1 MMYKI
6 TKMQETLV
14 GNDEGLKEVNAS
26 VVKLSSKLVVTHK
39 AMKEGP
45 MSYQGWTKKYSNATD
60 KGTRKK
66 IVDKEIDNDNEEVT
80 GGGDNKDEKEK
91 SIGDADKIQ
100 LGQFV
105 FVDRLEDVSL
115 VPILYGVKP
124 VPGRH
129 ARVGN
134 PEDITAVNSLGFC
147 SNGAKV
153 EVKIKKNGICS
164 KSPMQVL
171 KNHQEQLNKK

>member
-60 KGTRKK
+60 KGIRGAHSTFPRTMSRF
-66 IVDKEIDNDNEEVT
+66 N
-80 GGGDNKDEKEK
+80 
-91 SIGDADKIQ
+91 
-100 LGQFV
+100 F
-105 FVDRLEDVSL
+105 L
-115 VPILYGVKP
+115 VL
-124 VPGRH
+124 
-129 ARVGN
+129 
-134 PEDITAVNSLGFC
+134 
-147 SNGAKV
+147 
-153 EVKIKKNGICS
+153 
-164 KSPMQVL
+164 
-171 KNHQEQLNKK
+171 